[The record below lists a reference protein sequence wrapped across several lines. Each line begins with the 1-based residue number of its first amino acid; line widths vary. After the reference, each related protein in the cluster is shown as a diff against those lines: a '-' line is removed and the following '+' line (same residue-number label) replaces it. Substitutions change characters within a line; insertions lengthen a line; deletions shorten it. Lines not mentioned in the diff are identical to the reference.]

1 MLVERN
7 SFDLAGGFDESLRFG
22 EGVDLAWRLAGL
34 RPSCRNELVVWLRHR
49 SRESLGGFHFAA
61 RPSRRIG
68 SRTRC
73 KGNPERLASVG
84 AQIFAAVMAT
94 SLAGPGSLLASA
106 GITAFRLWSSG
117 ASIEFGEAFSIDL
130 AGELTVSEPMQ
141 RVVAR
146 EWLLLSF
153 LAASFIWR
161 WRFLSQFLD
170 QLPR

>member
-1 MLVERN
+1 
-7 SFDLAGGFDESLRFG
+7 
-22 EGVDLAWRLAGL
+22 
-34 RPSCRNELVVWLRHR
+34 
-49 SRESLGGFHFAA
+49 
-61 RPSRRIG
+61 
-68 SRTRC
+68 
-73 KGNPERLASVG
+73 
-84 AQIFAAVMAT
+84 MAT
-94 SLAGPGSLLASA
+94 PLAGPGSLLASA
-106 GITAFRLWSSG
+106 GITAFRLRSSG